1 MTDSEF
7 MKRIDAEM
15 ARTNELLEQDR
26 IAWRQAMDEHGAS
39 LQDIRFEMRQMSVR
53 GERLAQG
60 YLRAIEAL
68 TDEMRANGQALR
80 SELKDMS
87 EGIKDMSAA
96 TRANTQAVLRL
107 LDRFD
112 AGGGPAPAGA

>member
-1 MTDSEF
+1 MANGEIL
-7 MKRIDAEM
+7 RRLEAEV
-15 ARTNELLEQDR
+15 ARTNEILEQER
-26 IAWRQAMDEHGAS
+26 VAWKSQMAEHGSS

-53 GERLAQG
+53 GERIAQS
-60 YLRAIEAL
+60 YVRAIDAL
-68 TDEMRANGQALR
+68 TDEMRASGQAFR

-87 EGIKDMSAA
+87 AE

-112 AGGGPAPAGA
+112 AGGGPAAAAG

>member
-1 MTDSEF
+1 MAESEF
-7 MKRIDAEM
+7 VKRIDAEM
-15 ARTNELLEQDR
+15 ARTNELLEEDR
-26 IAWRQAMDEHGAS
+26 IAWRQAMDEHGGS

-60 YLRAIEAL
+60 YLRAIEAI
-68 TDEMRANGQALR
+68 TDELRANGQALR

-87 EGIKDMSAA
+87 DE

-112 AGGGPAPAGA
+112 AGGGPAAAGA